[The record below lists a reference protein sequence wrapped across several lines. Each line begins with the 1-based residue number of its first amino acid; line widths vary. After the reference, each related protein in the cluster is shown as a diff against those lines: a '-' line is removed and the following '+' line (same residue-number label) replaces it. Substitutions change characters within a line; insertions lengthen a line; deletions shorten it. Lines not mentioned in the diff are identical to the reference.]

1 MENSQPTFSI
11 QEISEGTNQQWKQ
24 NCKVNIYSISG
35 QNFRYKLSK
44 KIEEMRDY

>member
-1 MENSQPTFSI
+1 MENSQATFPT
-11 QEISEGTNQQWKQ
+11 QETSEGIIQQWKQ

-44 KIEEMRDY
+44 KIEEMRNY